1 MWTVPK
7 SVLRLVALIL
17 LGCAAGAFALGML
30 GAEPGGG
37 RLPGEAAST
46 EGATVTTLNAADA
59 RPLTEGSA
67 PPPAEEDERAAAEA
81 EDKAAQTEVA
91 EAPEPPADPQVP
103 ALQVPVETPAP
114 RPPPQKAPAPKA
126 PPPQPSGDAIGDLVD
141 GLTPPSELPP
151 F

>member
-7 SVLRLVALIL
+7 SVLRLVAVIL
-17 LGCAAGAFALGML
+17 LGCAAGAFALGII
-30 GAEPGGG
+30 GAEPSGG

-46 EGATVTTLNAADA
+46 EGATVTTLTAADA
-59 RPLTEGSA
+59 RPLGDGASSPA
-67 PPPAEEDERAAAEA
+67 PEA
-81 EDKAAQTEVA
+81 EDEAAAGSEADDGETQVA
-91 EAPEPPADPQVP
+91 DAAETPADPQVP

-114 RPPPQKAPAPKA
+114 RPPPPKAPAPKA
-126 PPPQPSGDAIGDLVD
+126 PPPQQSGDAIGDLVD